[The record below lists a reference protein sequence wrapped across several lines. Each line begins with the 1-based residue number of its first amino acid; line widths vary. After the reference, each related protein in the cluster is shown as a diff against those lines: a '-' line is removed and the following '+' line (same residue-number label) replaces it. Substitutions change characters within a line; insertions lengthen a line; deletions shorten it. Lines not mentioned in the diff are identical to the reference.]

1 MVIKKNIKQKGVWFL
16 KKKPNRKNKII
27 LNEGRDL
34 NNLIFFKKQKRLL
47 IYNINRGII
56 IF

>member
-1 MVIKKNIKQKGVWFL
+1 MVIKKNIKQKDVWFL

-47 IYNINRGII
+47 IYNINRSII

>member
-34 NNLIFFKKQKRLL
+34 NNLIFGTLASTGR
-47 IYNINRGII
+47 II
-56 IF
+56 SFD